1 MAIGLEMDGH
11 RTRDGWPFGCNTD
24 GHRTPD
30 GWPSD
35 YKPSAQLYAPASL
48 FCGTDDAIRTNTKGQ
63 IPYIFT
69 PFMQNQGRILH
80 KYAQS
85 CPLYAFIEL
94 TKCKLDAGYLI

>member
-1 MAIGLEMDGH
+1 MAIGLQMDGH
-11 RTRDGWPFGCNTD
+11 RTRGEWPFGCNTD
-24 GHRTPD
+24 GHRTTD

-35 YKPSAQLYAPASL
+35 SRAIELLYAPASQ
-48 FCGTDDAIRTNTKGQ
+48 FCGADDAIRTNTKGQ

-69 PFMQNQGRILH
+69 PFMQNQGRFLH

-94 TKCKLDAGYLI
+94 TKCKLNARVL